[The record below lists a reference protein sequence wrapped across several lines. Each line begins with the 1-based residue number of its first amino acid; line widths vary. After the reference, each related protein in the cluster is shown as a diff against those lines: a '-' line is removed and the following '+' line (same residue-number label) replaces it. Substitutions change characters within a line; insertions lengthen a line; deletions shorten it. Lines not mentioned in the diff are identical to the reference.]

1 VVEVGARSKE
11 AGGYAAGGKEVGGWK
26 LEAREISPDTEKRKK
41 ASKHGG
47 LEALLELQRWV

>member
-1 VVEVGARSKE
+1 MGQEARRQGVTRQEVKTQE
-11 AGGYAAGGKEVGGWK
+11 AGRWK
-26 LEAREISPDTEKRKK
+26 LEAREISPGRGEKKK